1 MILKR
6 RFPNFAD
13 LGPEFWTEHEVNTIE
28 DILVLEWISRWTV
41 DEKPLMY
48 SINNPYYNAT
58 KYPYGL
64 IGISYDMVTGPSY
77 LTIGLFNEDPSHLG
91 LSLYQPI
98 RRPDREQDR

>member
-28 DILVLEWISRWTV
+28 DILALEWISRWTI